1 MLTLNDIIGSKENL
15 EMKRALA
22 VKMILLDFRTE
33 DICAVLD
40 VSDSFVSNGR
50 SLMKIKEHLRY
61 NFIIKEVPDF

>member
-1 MLTLNDIIGSKENL
+1 MLTLNDIIDSNENL

-40 VSDSFVSNGR
+40 VSIHLSVNGR
-50 SLMKIKEHLRY
+50 YL
-61 NFIIKEVPDF
+61 